1 MNSKLGSG
9 WLQLSKQPR
18 LFADPCNLG
27 GKGLT
32 WDLKIRDLHGDV
44 LVLLDGVDQFLWVL
58 GGTPPR
64 GLDQDPER
72 LARLLRRQGL
82 RLEVALLE
90 EDQTLE
96 LNHTG
101 NSQKA
106 NLRTRSPN
114 CIPGYPKLKI

>member
-1 MNSKLGSG
+1 MRN
-9 WLQLSKQPR
+9 
-18 LFADPCNLG
+18 
-27 GKGLT
+27 
-32 WDLKIRDLHGDV
+32 LHGDV
-44 LVLLDGVDQFLWVL
+44 LVLPDGVDQFPLL
-58 GGTPPR
+58 GGTPPC

-72 LARLLRRQGL
+72 LARLLRCQGL

-106 NLRTRSPN
+106 NLRMYKESELHSRLSETENLTGVASR
-114 CIPGYPKLKI
+114 GRKLQNTSV